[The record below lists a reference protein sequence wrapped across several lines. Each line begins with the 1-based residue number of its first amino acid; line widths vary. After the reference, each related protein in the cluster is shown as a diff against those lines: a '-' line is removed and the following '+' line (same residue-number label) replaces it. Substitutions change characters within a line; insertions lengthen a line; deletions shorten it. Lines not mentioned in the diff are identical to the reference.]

1 MPQNETALI
10 EQRDTDSLALTPARL
25 IMQAAA
31 QGADIDKLA
40 TLMDL
45 QLRWEA
51 HEAKKAYVAAMQKFK
66 AEAPD
71 IIKTKK
77 VSFPNRDGKNTT
89 YHHAELH
96 KVSEI
101 VEDSLLR
108 VGIRHSW
115 KTGDVN
121 GRIVVTC
128 VFTHEL
134 GHSEEVASLGGPAD
148 TSGGKNTIQAIGST
162 TTYLQRYTLLAGAG
176 IVPEGLDDD
185 GKTEG
190 MPENAI
196 TDYCIQMQDDTE
208 LEILKTHF
216 RDAFTATKQ
225 FNDISAQERIVRVYN
240 ERKKELRK

>member
-1 MPQNETALI
+1 MPEAIVQSNPDQIATTPSELI
-10 EQRDTDSLALTPARL
+10 RIAVG
-25 IMQAAA
+25 

-51 HEAKKAYVAAMQKFK
+51 HEAKKAYVTAMQQFK
-66 AEAPD
+66 KEAPG

-77 VSFPNRDGKNTT
+77 VSFPNKDGKATT
-89 YHHAELH
+89 YHHAELD

-101 VEDSLLR
+101 VEEALLK

-115 KTGDVN
+115 KLGDTN
-121 GRIVVTC
+121 GRTTVTC

-134 GHSEEVASLGGPAD
+134 GHSEEVATLSGPAD
-148 TSGGKNTIQAIGST
+148 TSGGKNSIQAIGST
-162 TTYLQRYTLLAGAG
+162 TSYLQRYTLLAGAG

-190 MPENAI
+190 MAENAI
-196 TDYCIQMQDDTE
+196 TDYCIQMQDSADFE
-208 LEILKTHF
+208 SLKASF
-216 RDAFTATKQ
+216 GKAYIVAKDAKDQ
-225 FNDISAQERIVRVYN
+225 DAQQRLVKVYN
-240 ERKKELRK
+240 ERKKALRQ